1 MNKNEKIEH
10 EIKQIIDFFN
20 ENIGESFSIK
30 EIAEKIGISP
40 SLARRRLETLYF
52 SYKKSGMEKS
62 MRKTGRSPSIVYCF
76 NQVVSQNGR

>member
-1 MNKNEKIEH
+1 MNNNEKVEH

-30 EIAEKIGISP
+30 QIAKEIDISP
-40 SLARRRLETLYF
+40 SLARRRLENLYF
-52 SYKKSGMEKS
+52 SYSESGMERS

-76 NQVVSQNGR
+76 NQVISHGR

>member
-30 EIAEKIGISP
+30 EIAKEIGISP
-40 SLARRRLETLYF
+40 SLARKRLETLYF

-62 MRKTGRSPSIVYCF
+62 KRKTGRSPSIVYCF